1 MVRSIDER
9 AHRAR
14 IAPASRLSP
23 GTWLKIRWVNPW
35 VVTVLSVA
43 MVFLSPLA
51 AFCLFGAGLVVQLMA
66 STNSPA
72 PVLARREG
80 EAAVFLGKDHYGLP
94 VMLPIGELTRH
105 GMLIG
110 TTGSGKTT
118 AIRTIADSIMG
129 LGGGFCFIDGKS
141 DVTDTYEVL
150 YEIIEKCDRVE
161 DLLVLN
167 FLNPSQS
174 HTFNFMT
181 YGDADFL
188 AEIMTGFLKQAEGDQ
203 VYWQER
209 GKILMKAVLTQ
220 LVYRRDNPGIFGEYV
235 LTPSE
240 VRRHLSFD
248 ELLSLESDERY
259 PLYDGGGQPVK
270 ARLRALLGDLPGW
283 EEYRNRGQG
292 RMSPAAGEALRQYGF
307 FVQQWGAP
315 LDLLAGTFNRIFD
328 TDAPEIDMVDVVSNS
343 RILVVLLP
351 SLSYSISTLQA
362 LGRLALNAFKIAL
375 TTALGTRVEGDYEEI
390 RRDVR
395 RGRPSIPFTLI
406 ADEYGSYAV
415 EGFDTILAQG
425 RSLGFGVIISVQELA
440 SLFKTSETDAKRL
453 IGNTNYKIVM
463 KVEDT
468 DTAKF
473 LAERAGESFFMMPN
487 IRNDSK
493 MMESLG
499 NWDGTYAFQK
509 GSRVE
514 MRDLAGLK
522 VGEGYIFAGDEVRR
536 FRTRYIPPAGNVKQL
551 RLMKYVKKTTLGTL
565 QERRSTDLRCRDT
578 GRSG

>member
-1 MVRSIDER
+1 
-9 AHRAR
+9 
-14 IAPASRLSP
+14 
-23 GTWLKIRWVNPW
+23 
-35 VVTVLSVA
+35 VTVLSVA

-343 RILVVLLP
+343 RILIVLLP

-362 LGRLALNAFKIAL
+362 LGRLTLNTFRIAL
-375 TTALGTRVEGDYEEI
+375 TTALGTKVEGNYEEI

-395 RGRPSIPFTLI
+395 RRRPSVPFTLI

-440 SLFKTSETDAKRL
+440 SLFKASETDAKRL
-453 IGNTNYKIVM
+453 IGNTNCKIVM

-487 IRNDSK
+487 IRNDSR
-493 MMESLG
+493 MVESLG

-509 GSRVE
+509 GSRVD
-514 MRDLAGLK
+514 MRDLAGLA

-536 FRTRYIPPAGNVKQL
+536 FRTRYIPPRGNVKEL
-551 RLMKYVKKTTLGTL
+551 RLMKYVKRTTVDTV
-565 QERRSTDLRCRDT
+565 QEGNATDRRCRDT
-578 GRSG
+578 DRTG

>member
-1 MVRSIDER
+1 
-9 AHRAR
+9 
-14 IAPASRLSP
+14 
-23 GTWLKIRWVNPW
+23 
-35 VVTVLSVA
+35 
-43 MVFLSPLA
+43 
-51 AFCLFGAGLVVQLMA
+51 
-66 STNSPA
+66 
-72 PVLARREG
+72 
-80 EAAVFLGKDHYGLP
+80 
-94 VMLPIGELTRH
+94 
-105 GMLIG
+105 
-110 TTGSGKTT
+110 
-118 AIRTIADSIMG
+118 
-129 LGGGFCFIDGKS
+129 
-141 DVTDTYEVL
+141 
-150 YEIIEKCDRVE
+150 
-161 DLLVLN
+161 
-167 FLNPSQS
+167 
-174 HTFNFMT
+174 
-181 YGDADFL
+181 
-188 AEIMTGFLKQAEGDQ
+188 
-203 VYWQER
+203 
-209 GKILMKAVLTQ
+209 
-220 LVYRRDNPGIFGEYV
+220 
-235 LTPSE
+235 
-240 VRRHLSFD
+240 
-248 ELLSLESDERY
+248 
-259 PLYDGGGQPVK
+259 
-270 ARLRALLGDLPGW
+270 
-283 EEYRNRGQG
+283 
-292 RMSPAAGEALRQYGF
+292 
-307 FVQQWGAP
+307 
-315 LDLLAGTFNRIFD
+315 
-328 TDAPEIDMVDVVSNS
+328 
-343 RILVVLLP
+343 
-351 SLSYSISTLQA
+351 
-362 LGRLALNAFKIAL
+362 
-375 TTALGTRVEGDYEEI
+375 
-390 RRDVR
+390 
-395 RGRPSIPFTLI
+395 GRPSIPFTLI

>member
-1 MVRSIDER
+1 MAVCFF
-9 AHRAR
+9 
-14 IAPASRLSP
+14 
-23 GTWLKIRWVNPW
+23 V
-35 VVTVLSVA
+35 
-43 MVFLSPLA
+43 
-51 AFCLFGAGLVVQLMA
+51 AGLVLQIMA
-66 STNSPA
+66 SGNSPG
-72 PVLARREG
+72 PVFAHRRD
-80 EAAVFLGKDHYGLP
+80 EAAIFLGKDHYGLP
-94 VMLPIGELTRH
+94 VMLPIPEITRH

-118 AIRTIADSIMG
+118 AIRSIADSIMR

-150 YEIIEKCDRVE
+150 YEIIEACDRAE

-167 FLNPSQS
+167 FLNPAQS

-181 YGDADFL
+181 HGDADFL

-220 LVYRRDNPGIFGEYV
+220 LVYRRDHPEVFGEYV
-235 LTPSE
+235 LTPSQ

-248 ELLSLESDERY
+248 EVLALEADERY
-259 PLYDGGGQPVK
+259 PMYDGGQPVK
-270 ARLRALLGDLPGW
+270 ARLRGLLGDLPGW
-283 EEYRNRGQG
+283 EEYRNRGQV

-362 LGRLALNAFKIAL
+362 LGRLTLNAFKIAL
-375 TTALGTRVEGDYEEI
+375 TTALGTKVEGNYEEI
-390 RRDVR
+390 RREVR
-395 RGRPSIPFTLI
+395 RRRPSVPFTLI

-415 EGFDTILAQG
+415 EGFDTVLAQG

-440 SLFKTSETDAKRL
+440 SLFKASETDAKRL

-473 LAERAGESFFMMPN
+473 LGERAGESFFMMPN

-509 GSRVE
+509 GSRIEV
-514 MRDLAGLK
+514 RDLTGLQI
-522 VGEGYIFAGDEVRR
+522 GEGYIFAGDEVRR
-536 FRTRYIPPAGNVKQL
+536 FRTRYIPPRGDVKEL
-551 RLMKYVKKTTLGTL
+551 KLMKYVKRAPDDRPG
-565 QERRSTDLRCRDT
+565 DAP
-578 GRSG
+578 SGVH

>member
-1 MVRSIDER
+1 MR
-9 AHRAR
+9 
-14 IAPASRLSP
+14 
-23 GTWLKIRWVNPW
+23 IRWINP
-35 VVTVLSVA
+35 VA
-43 MVFLSPLA
+43 MTAISLAAAFLSPLA
-51 AFCLFGAGLVVQLMA
+51 AFCVFGAGLVLQMMA
-66 STNSPA
+66 SANSPG
-72 PVLARREG
+72 PVFTRSEG
-80 EAAVFLGKDHYGLP
+80 EAAIFLGKDHYGIP
-94 VMLPIGELTRH
+94 VMLPIHEITRH

-118 AIRTIADSIMG
+118 AIRSIADSIMR

-150 YEIIEKCDRVE
+150 YEIIEGCDRVE

-209 GKILMKAVLTQ
+209 GKILMKAVLAQ
-220 LVYRRDNPGIFGEYV
+220 LVYRRDHPEVFGEYV

-248 ELLSLESDERY
+248 ELLLLEADERY
-259 PLYDGGGQPVK
+259 PVNDCGQPVK

-283 EEYRNRGQG
+283 EEYRTRGQG

-362 LGRLALNAFKIAL
+362 LGRLTLNAFKIAL
-375 TTALGTRVEGDYEEI
+375 TTALGTRVEGNYEEI

-395 RGRPSIPFTLI
+395 RRRPSIPFTLI

-440 SLFKTSETDAKRL
+440 SLFKASETDAKRL

-473 LAERAGESFFMMPN
+473 LGERAGESFFMMPN
-487 IRNDSK
+487 IRNDST

-509 GSRVE
+509 GSRIE
-514 MRDLAGLK
+514 MRDLAGLR

-536 FRTRYIPPAGNVKQL
+536 FRTRYIPPRGDVKEL
-551 RLMKYVKKTTLGTL
+551 RLMKYVKRTAGDSSNGPGPTD
-565 QERRSTDLRCRDT
+565 RRCQNT
-578 GRSG
+578 GRTG

>member
-1 MVRSIDER
+1 MTRSIHEQAQR
-9 AHRAR
+9 AK
-14 IAPASRLSP
+14 IAPASRLRSE
-23 GTWLKIRWVNPW
+23 TWLKIRWINPW
-35 VVTVLSVA
+35 AVTVCSAA
-43 MVFLSPLA
+43 MAVFSPLA
-51 AFCLFGAGLVVQLMA
+51 AFCLFAAGMMLQLMA
-66 STNSPA
+66 SDNSPD
-72 PVLARREG
+72 PVFKRKKD
-80 EAAVFLGKDHYGLP
+80 EAAIFLGKDNYGMP
-94 VMLPIGELTRH
+94 VMLPIGEITRH

-118 AIRTIADSIMG
+118 AIRSIADSIMR

-150 YEIIEKCDRVE
+150 YEIIVNCDRLE

-188 AEIMTGFLKQAEGDQ
+188 AEIMAGFLKQAEGDQ

-220 LVYRRDNPGIFGEYV
+220 LVYKRDHPDVFGEYV
-235 LTPSE
+235 LTPAE
-240 VRRHLSFD
+240 VRRSLSFD
-248 ELLSLESDERY
+248 KLLDLEADERY
-259 PLYDGGGQPVK
+259 PAYDNGQPVK

-283 EEYRNRGQG
+283 EEYRSKGQG
-292 RMSPAAGEALRQYGF
+292 RLSPAAGEALRQYGF

-315 LDLLAGTFNRIFD
+315 LDLLAGMFNRIFD

-362 LGRLALNAFKIAL
+362 LGRLTLNAFRIAL

-390 RRDVR
+390 RREVR
-395 RGRPSIPFTLI
+395 RLRPSVPFTLI

-440 SLFKTSETDAKRL
+440 SLFKASETDAKRL

-468 DTAKF
+468 DTARF
-473 LAERAGESFFMMPN
+473 LEERAGETFFMMPDV
-487 IRNDSK
+487 RNDGR
-493 MMESLG
+493 MMENLG
-499 NWDGTYAFQK
+499 NWEGAYTFQK
-509 GSRVE
+509 GSRLE
-514 MRDLAGLK
+514 IRDLTGLE

-536 FRTRYIPPAGNVKQL
+536 FRTRYIPPKGTVKEL
-551 RLMKYVKKTTLGTL
+551 VLTRYIKRPNHCREGERTLLSKGI
-565 QERRSTDLRCRDT
+565 QW
-578 GRSG
+578 